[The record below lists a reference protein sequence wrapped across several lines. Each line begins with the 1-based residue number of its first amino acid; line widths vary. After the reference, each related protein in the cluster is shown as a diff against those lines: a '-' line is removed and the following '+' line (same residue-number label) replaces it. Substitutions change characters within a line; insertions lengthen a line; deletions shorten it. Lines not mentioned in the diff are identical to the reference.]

1 MGGWVQAIAYNCLYT
16 GWVGLNK
23 FLRKIFI
30 HEKNEKSGNFFHQ
43 YIKIISQ
50 NELTVDHDYFPYIF
64 NFNAMPESSWIQCRE
79 IFEEGGYDQNLT

>member
-1 MGGWVQAIAYNCLYT
+1 MLIIVYFSTKGPFIYYLRKIVGLEDIAYNCLYT

-64 NFNAMPESSWIQCRE
+64 NFNIMPE
-79 IFEEGGYDQNLT
+79 

>member
-1 MGGWVQAIAYNCLYT
+1 M
-16 GWVGLNK
+16 VGFEQILTK
-23 FLRKIFI
+23 DFI
-30 HEKNEKSGNFFHQ
+30 HEKNEKSGIFFLQ